1 VSAADLQDTPEESA
15 FRAAVRAFL
24 EARLER
30 RGAESRLSVMGSAD
44 DRVDEGRR
52 LLEQLDEGG
61 WAAPTWPAEH
71 GGRAA
76 TATQAA
82 IFHQELARFETPD
95 LYPFL
100 VGISLVG
107 PTLLA
112 HGSPGQQARWLPTIR
127 TGEEIWCQLFSEPN
141 AGSDLA
147 ALEARAT
154 RDGDEWRVTG
164 QKVWSS
170 RAHYSEWGLLLAR
183 TDPTVPKHAGITAFA
198 LDMRVPGVE
207 VRPLRQMNGDA
218 HFNEVFMTDAPVRDA
233 DRIGG
238 VGDGWRVAIT
248 TLMHERSAIGGGGGV
263 TRARLIELA
272 RARGATDDPLVRQR
286 LADVIMRLDVDRAT
300 AMRARAATRA
310 GRPPGPEGSGAKLRM
325 GATLK
330 AMADL
335 ALDLHGP
342 EGVAFRAASEAGA
355 GKGPVGGDN
364 DWHRLFLTAPS
375 ISIRGGTD
383 EVQRNIVGERV
394 LGLPPE
400 PRPDKGAPFNRGRAT
415 GGEPSR

>member
-1 VSAADLQDTPEESA
+1 MSAADLQDTPDESA
-15 FRAAVRAFL
+15 FRAEVRAFL
-24 EARLER
+24 EPRLAL
-30 RGAESRLSVMGSAD
+30 RGAGSRMSVMGSAD
-44 DRVDEGRR
+44 DRVDEGRT
-52 LLEQLDEGG
+52 LLAQLDEGG
-61 WAAPTWPAEH
+61 WAVPTWPVEH

-76 TATQAA
+76 TATQAG
-82 IFHQELARFETPD
+82 IFHQELARYETPD
-95 LYPFL
+95 LYPFM
-100 VGISLVG
+100 VGISLVA
-107 PTLLA
+107 PTLLT
-112 HGSPGQQARWLPTIR
+112 HGTAAQQARWLPAIR

-147 ALEARAT
+147 GLEARAT

-183 TDPTVPKHAGITAFA
+183 TDSTVPKHAGITAFA
-198 LDMRVPGVE
+198 LDMHAPGVE
-207 VRPLRQMNGDA
+207 VRPLRQMNGDV
-218 HFNEVFMTDAPVRDA
+218 HFNEVFMSDAPVRDA
-233 DRIGG
+233 DRIGD

-263 TRARLIELA
+263 TKARLVDLA
-272 RARGATDDPLVRQR
+272 RARGTTDDPLVRQR
-286 LADVIMRLDVDRAT
+286 LADVLTRMEVDRAT
-300 AMRARAATRA
+300 AMRARAAMRA

-342 EGVAFRAASEAGA
+342 AGA
-355 GKGPVGGDN
+355 AYAEGEN

-383 EVQRNIVGERV
+383 EVQRNILGERV

-400 PRPDKGAPFNRGRAT
+400 PRDDKRVPFNEVPRST
-415 GGEPSR
+415 

>member
-1 VSAADLQDTPEESA
+1 M
-15 FRAAVRAFL
+15 RAFL
-24 EARLER
+24 EARLELR
-30 RGAESRLSVMGSAD
+30 RADSRLSVMGSAD
-44 DRVDEGRR
+44 DRVDEGRT
-52 LLEQLDEGG
+52 LLAQLDEGG
-61 WAAPTWPAEH
+61 WAVPTWPVEH

-76 TATQAA
+76 TATQAG

-95 LYPFL
+95 LYPFM

-107 PTLLA
+107 PTLLT
-112 HGSPGQQARWLPTIR
+112 HGNPGQQARWLPAIR
-127 TGEEIWCQLFSEPN
+127 TGAEIWCQLFSEPN

-147 ALEARAT
+147 GLEARAR

-198 LDMRVPGVE
+198 LDMRAPGVE
-207 VRPLRQMNGDA
+207 VRPLRQMNGDV
-218 HFNEVFMTDAPVRDA
+218 HFNEVFMSDAPVRDA
-233 DRIGG
+233 DRIGD

-263 TRARLIELA
+263 TKARLVDLA
-272 RARGATDDPLVRQR
+272 PRGASDDPLVRQR
-286 LADVIMRLDVDRAT
+286 LANVITRMEVDRAT
-300 AMRARAATRA
+300 AMRARAAMRA

-342 EGVAFRAASEAGA
+342 AGTAYAGA
-355 GKGPVGGDN
+355 DN

-383 EVQRNIVGERV
+383 EVQRNILGERV

-400 PRPDKGAPFNRGRAT
+400 PRDDKRVPFNEVPRAT
-415 GGEPSR
+415 

>member
-1 VSAADLQDTPEESA
+1 VSAANLQDTPEESA
-15 FRAAVRAFL
+15 FRAEVGAFL
-24 EARLER
+24 EARLELR
-30 RGAESRLSVMGSAD
+30 RADSRMSVMGSAD
-44 DRVDEGRR
+44 DRVDEGRA
-52 LLEQLDEGG
+52 LLAQLDEAG
-61 WAAPTWPAEH
+61 WAVPTWPVEH

-76 TATQAA
+76 TATQAG
-82 IFHQELARFETPD
+82 IFHQELARYETPD
-95 LYPFL
+95 LYPFM

-107 PTLLA
+107 PTLLT
-112 HGSPGQQARWLPTIR
+112 HGTAAQQARWLPAIR

-147 ALEARAT
+147 GLEARAT

-170 RAHYSEWGLLLAR
+170 RAHYSEWGLLVAR

-198 LDMRVPGVE
+198 LDMRAPGVE
-207 VRPLRQMNGDA
+207 VRPLRQMNGDV

-233 DRIGG
+233 DRIAG

-263 TRARLIELA
+263 TKARLVDLA
-272 RARGATDDPLVRQR
+272 RARGTTDDPLVRQR
-286 LADVIMRLDVDRAT
+286 LADVLTRMEVDRAT
-300 AMRARAATRA
+300 AMRARAAMRT

-342 EGVAFRAASEAGA
+342 AGTA
-355 GKGPVGGDN
+355 YEEGDN

-383 EVQRNIVGERV
+383 EVQRNILGERV

-400 PRPDKGAPFNRGRAT
+400 PRDDKHVPFNEVPRST
-415 GGEPSR
+415 

>member
-1 VSAADLQDTPEESA
+1 VSAADLQDTPDEA
-15 FRAAVRAFL
+15 ALRAEVSAFL

-30 RGAESRLSVMGSAD
+30 RGSDSRLSVMGSAD
-44 DRVDEGRR
+44 DRVDEGRT
-52 LLEQLDEGG
+52 LLAQLDEGG
-61 WAAPTWPAEH
+61 WAVPTWPVEH

-107 PTLLA
+107 PTVLT
-112 HGSPGQQARWLPTIR
+112 HGTAGQQARWLPRIR

-147 ALEARAT
+147 GLEARAT
-154 RDGDEWRVTG
+154 RDGDDWCVTG

-170 RAHYSEWGLLLAR
+170 RAHYSDWGLLLAR
-183 TDPTVPKHAGITAFA
+183 TDPTVPKHAGISAFA
-198 LDMRVPGVE
+198 LDMRAPGVE

-218 HFNEVFMTDAPVRDA
+218 HFNEVFMTDAPVRDV
-233 DRIGG
+233 DR
-238 VGDGWRVAIT
+238 VGDVGEGWRVAIT

-263 TRARLIELA
+263 TKARLIDLA
-272 RARGATDDPLVRQR
+272 RASGASDDPLVRQR
-286 LADVIMRLDVDRAT
+286 LANVISRMEVDRAT
-300 AMRARAATRA
+300 AMRARAAMRA

-342 EGVAFRAASEAGA
+342 GGVAFPAAPSGEQRGA
-355 GKGPVGGDN
+355 AAGDN

-383 EVQRNIVGERV
+383 EVQRNILGERV
-394 LGLPPE
+394 LGLPSE
-400 PRPDKGAPFNRGRAT
+400 PRPDKRVPFSPGASDAGD
-415 GGEPSR
+415 EPSR

>member
-1 VSAADLQDTPEESA
+1 MSAADLQDTPDESA
-15 FRAAVRAFL
+15 FRAEVRAFL
-24 EARLER
+24 EPRLAL
-30 RGAESRLSVMGSAD
+30 RGAGSRMSVMGSAD
-44 DRVDEGRR
+44 DRVDEGRT
-52 LLEQLDEGG
+52 LLAQLDEGG
-61 WAAPTWPAEH
+61 WAVPTWPVEH

-76 TATQAA
+76 TATQAG
-82 IFHQELARFETPD
+82 IFHQELARYETPD
-95 LYPFL
+95 LYPFM
-100 VGISLVG
+100 VGISLVA
-107 PTLLA
+107 PTLLT
-112 HGSPGQQARWLPTIR
+112 HGTAAQQARWLPAIR

-147 ALEARAT
+147 GLEARAT
-154 RDGDEWRVTG
+154 RDGDQWRVTG

-183 TDPTVPKHAGITAFA
+183 TDSTVPKHAGITAFA
-198 LDMRVPGVE
+198 LDMHAPGVE
-207 VRPLRQMNGDA
+207 VRPLRQMNGDV
-218 HFNEVFMTDAPVRDA
+218 HFNEVFMSDAPVRDA
-233 DRIGG
+233 DRIGD

-263 TRARLIELA
+263 TKARLVDLA
-272 RARGATDDPLVRQR
+272 RARGTTDDPLVRQR
-286 LADVIMRLDVDRAT
+286 LADVLTRMEVDRAT
-300 AMRARAATRA
+300 AMRARAAMRA

-342 EGVAFRAASEAGA
+342 AGA
-355 GKGPVGGDN
+355 AYAEGEN

-375 ISIRGGTD
+375 ISIRGGTG
-383 EVQRNIVGERV
+383 EVQRNILGERV

-400 PRPDKGAPFNRGRAT
+400 PRDDKRVPFNEVPRST
-415 GGEPSR
+415 

>member
-1 VSAADLQDTPEESA
+1 VSAADLQDTPDESA
-15 FRAAVRAFL
+15 FRAEVRAFL
-24 EARLER
+24 EPRLAL
-30 RGAESRLSVMGSAD
+30 RGAGSRMSVMGSAD
-44 DRVDEGRR
+44 DRVDEGRT
-52 LLEQLDEGG
+52 LLAQLDEGG
-61 WAAPTWPAEH
+61 WAVPTWPVEH

-76 TATQAA
+76 TATQAG
-82 IFHQELARFETPD
+82 IFHQELARYETPD
-95 LYPFL
+95 LYPFM
-100 VGISLVG
+100 VGISLVA
-107 PTLLA
+107 PTLLT
-112 HGSPGQQARWLPTIR
+112 HGTAAQQARWLPAIR

-147 ALEARAT
+147 GLEARAT
-154 RDGDEWRVTG
+154 RDGDQWRVTG

-183 TDPTVPKHAGITAFA
+183 TDSTVPKHAGITAFA
-198 LDMRVPGVE
+198 LDMHAPGVE
-207 VRPLRQMNGDA
+207 VRPLRQMNGDV
-218 HFNEVFMTDAPVRDA
+218 HFNEVFMSDAPVRDA
-233 DRIGG
+233 DRIGD

-263 TRARLIELA
+263 TKARLVDLA
-272 RARGATDDPLVRQR
+272 RARGTTDDPLVRQR
-286 LADVIMRLDVDRAT
+286 LADVLTRMEVDRAT
-300 AMRARAATRA
+300 AMRARAAMRA

-342 EGVAFRAASEAGA
+342 AGA
-355 GKGPVGGDN
+355 AYAEGEN

-383 EVQRNIVGERV
+383 EVQRNILGERV

-400 PRPDKGAPFNRGRAT
+400 PRDDKRVPFNEVPRST
-415 GGEPSR
+415 

>member
-1 VSAADLQDTPEESA
+1 
-15 FRAAVRAFL
+15 
-24 EARLER
+24 
-30 RGAESRLSVMGSAD
+30 MGSAD
-44 DRVDEGRR
+44 DRVDVGRT
-52 LLEQLDEGG
+52 LLAQLDEGG
-61 WAAPTWPAEH
+61 WAVPTWPVEH

-76 TATQAA
+76 TATQAG

-95 LYPFL
+95 LYPFM

-107 PTLLA
+107 PTLLT
-112 HGSPGQQARWLPTIR
+112 HGNPGQQARWLPAIR
-127 TGEEIWCQLFSEPN
+127 AGEEIWCQLFSEPN

-147 ALEARAT
+147 GLEARAT

-198 LDMRVPGVE
+198 LDMRAAGVE

-218 HFNEVFMTDAPVRDA
+218 HFNEVFMSDAPVRDA
-233 DRIGG
+233 DRIGD

-263 TRARLIELA
+263 TKARLVELT
-272 RARGATDDPLVRQR
+272 RAWGASDDPLVRQR
-286 LADVIMRLDVDRAT
+286 LANVITRMEVDRAT
-300 AMRARAATRA
+300 AGRARAAMRA

-335 ALDLHGP
+335 ALDLRRHRRGATQHP
-342 EGVAFRAASEAGA
+342 RRARA
-355 GKGPVGGDN
+355 
-364 DWHRLFLTAPS
+364 RTAARAP
-375 ISIRGGTD
+375 RRQARA
-383 EVQRNIVGERV
+383 VQRGAARDLRWGVSFTLTIDRTPVRDAATRLIDAYAGSNQSGRSM
-394 LGLPPE
+394 PTTC
-400 PRPDKGAPFNRGRAT
+400 PR
-415 GGEPSR
+415 

>member
-1 VSAADLQDTPEESA
+1 VSAANLQDTPEESA
-15 FRAAVRAFL
+15 FRAEVGAFL
-24 EARLER
+24 EARLELR
-30 RGAESRLSVMGSAD
+30 RADSRMSVMGSAD
-44 DRVDEGRR
+44 DRVDEGRA
-52 LLEQLDEGG
+52 LLAQLDEAG
-61 WAAPTWPAEH
+61 WAVPTWPVEH

-76 TATQAA
+76 TATQAG
-82 IFHQELARFETPD
+82 IFHQELARYETPD
-95 LYPFL
+95 LYPFM

-107 PTLLA
+107 PTLLT
-112 HGSPGQQARWLPTIR
+112 HGTAAQQARWLPAIR

-147 ALEARAT
+147 GLEARAT

-170 RAHYSEWGLLLAR
+170 RAPSSEWGLLLAR

-198 LDMRVPGVE
+198 LDMRAPGVE
-207 VRPLRQMNGDA
+207 VRPLRQMNGDV

-233 DRIGG
+233 DRIAG

-263 TRARLIELA
+263 TKARLVDLA
-272 RARGATDDPLVRQR
+272 RARGTTDDPLVRQR
-286 LADVIMRLDVDRAT
+286 LADVLTRMEVDRAT
-300 AMRARAATRA
+300 AMRARAAMRT

-342 EGVAFRAASEAGA
+342 AGTA
-355 GKGPVGGDN
+355 YEEGDN

-383 EVQRNIVGERV
+383 EVQRNILGERV

-400 PRPDKGAPFNRGRAT
+400 PRDDKHVPFNEVPRST
-415 GGEPSR
+415 

>member
-1 VSAADLQDTPEESA
+1 VSAANPQDTPEESA
-15 FRAAVRAFL
+15 FRAEVGAFL
-24 EARLER
+24 EARLEPR
-30 RGAESRLSVMGSAD
+30 RADSRMSVMGSAD
-44 DRVDEGRR
+44 DRVDEGRA
-52 LLEQLDEGG
+52 LLAQLDEGG
-61 WAAPTWPAEH
+61 WAVPTWPVEH

-76 TATQAA
+76 TATQAG
-82 IFHQELARFETPD
+82 IFHQELARYETPD
-95 LYPFL
+95 LYPFM

-107 PTLLA
+107 PTLLT
-112 HGSPGQQARWLPTIR
+112 HGTTAQQARWLPAIR

-147 ALEARAT
+147 GLEARAT

-198 LDMRVPGVE
+198 LDMRAPGVE
-207 VRPLRQMNGDA
+207 VRPLRQMNGDV

-233 DRIGG
+233 DRIAG

-263 TRARLIELA
+263 TKARLVDLA
-272 RARGATDDPLVRQR
+272 RERGTTDDPLVRQR
-286 LADVIMRLDVDRAT
+286 LADVLTRMEVDRAT
-300 AMRARAATRA
+300 AMRARAAMRA

-342 EGVAFRAASEAGA
+342 AGTA
-355 GKGPVGGDN
+355 YEGGDN

-383 EVQRNIVGERV
+383 EVQRNILGERV

-400 PRPDKGAPFNRGRAT
+400 PRDDKRVPFNEVPRST
-415 GGEPSR
+415 

>member
-1 VSAADLQDTPEESA
+1 MTAADLQDTPDEAA
-15 FRAAVRAFL
+15 FRAEVRGFL

-30 RGAESRLSVMGSAD
+30 RGADSRLSVMGSAD
-44 DRVDEGRR
+44 DRVDEGRT
-52 LLEQLDEGG
+52 LLARLDEGG
-61 WAAPTWPAEH
+61 WAVPTWPVEH

-76 TATQAA
+76 SATQAG
-82 IFHQELARFETPD
+82 IFHQELAGFDTPD

-107 PTLLA
+107 PTLLT
-112 HGSPGQQARWLPTIR
+112 HGTAGQQARWLPAIR

-147 ALEARAT
+147 GLEARAT
-154 RDGDEWRVTG
+154 RDGDEWRVTW

-170 RAHYSEWGLLLAR
+170 RAHYSDWGLLLAR
-183 TDPTVPKHAGITAFA
+183 TDPTVPKHSGITAFA
-198 LDMRVPGVE
+198 LDMRVPGVD
-207 VRPLRQMNGDA
+207 VRPLRQMNGDV

-233 DRIGG
+233 NRVGD

-263 TRARLIELA
+263 TKARLIDLA
-272 RARGATDDPLVRQR
+272 RAFGATGDPLVRQR
-286 LADVIMRLDVDRAT
+286 LAQVLTRMEVDRAT
-300 AMRARAATRA
+300 AMRARAAMLA

-342 EGVAFRAASEAGA
+342 GGVAFRAAAAGGSA
-355 GKGPVGGDN
+355 GSGSTGGDN

-383 EVQRNIVGERV
+383 EVQRNILGERV

-400 PRPDKGAPFNRGRAT
+400 PRPDKRVPFNEVPRG
-415 GGEPSR
+415 S

>member
-1 VSAADLQDTPEESA
+1 MSAANLQDTPEESA
-15 FRAAVRAFL
+15 FRAEVGAFL
-24 EARLER
+24 EARLELR
-30 RGAESRLSVMGSAD
+30 RADSRMSVMGSAD
-44 DRVDEGRR
+44 DRVDEGRA
-52 LLEQLDEGG
+52 LLAQLDEGG
-61 WAAPTWPAEH
+61 WAVPTWPVEH

-76 TATQAA
+76 TATQAG
-82 IFHQELARFETPD
+82 IFHQEPD
-95 LYPFL
+95 LYPFM

-107 PTLLA
+107 PTLLT
-112 HGSPGQQARWLPTIR
+112 HGTAAQQARWLPAIR

-147 ALEARAT
+147 GLEARAT

-170 RAHYSEWGLLLAR
+170 RAHYSEWGLLVAR

-198 LDMRVPGVE
+198 LDMRAPGVE
-207 VRPLRQMNGDA
+207 VRPLRQMNGDV

-233 DRIGG
+233 DRIAG

-263 TRARLIELA
+263 TKARLVDLA
-272 RARGATDDPLVRQR
+272 RARGTTDDPLVRQR
-286 LADVIMRLDVDRAT
+286 LADVLTRMEVDRAT
-300 AMRARAATRA
+300 AMRARAAMRT

-342 EGVAFRAASEAGA
+342 AGTA
-355 GKGPVGGDN
+355 YEEGDN

-383 EVQRNIVGERV
+383 EVQRNILGERV

-400 PRPDKGAPFNRGRAT
+400 PRDDKHVPFNEVPRST
-415 GGEPSR
+415 

>member
-1 VSAADLQDTPEESA
+1 MSAADLQDTPEEAA
-15 FRAAVRAFL
+15 FRAEVRAFL
-24 EARLER
+24 EARLELR
-30 RGAESRLSVMGSAD
+30 RADSRLSVMGSAD
-44 DRVDEGRR
+44 DRVDEGRT
-52 LLEQLDEGG
+52 LLAQLDEGG
-61 WAAPTWPAEH
+61 WAVPTWPVEH

-76 TATQAA
+76 TETQAG

-107 PTLLA
+107 PTLLT
-112 HGSPGQQARWLPTIR
+112 HGTAGQQARWLPKIR

-147 ALEARAT
+147 GLEARAT

-198 LDMRVPGVE
+198 LDMRVPGVD
-207 VRPLRQMNGDA
+207 VRPLRQMNGDV
-218 HFNEVFMTDAPVRDA
+218 HFNEVFMTDAAVRDA
-233 DRIGG
+233 DRLGD

-263 TRARLIELA
+263 TKARLIDLA
-272 RARGATDDPLVRQR
+272 RASRATDDPLVRQR
-286 LADVIMRLDVDRAT
+286 LAEVLTRMEVDRAT
-300 AMRARAATRA
+300 AMRARAAMLA

-342 EGVAFRAASEAGA
+342 GGVAHAAGD
-355 GKGPVGGDN
+355 GPTEGDN
-364 DWHRLFLTAPS
+364 DWQRLFLTAPS

-383 EVQRNIVGERV
+383 EVQRNILGERV

-400 PRPDKGAPFNRGRAT
+400 PRPDKGVPFNQVPRGT
-415 GGEPSR
+415 

>member
-1 VSAADLQDTPEESA
+1 MSAANLQDTPEESA
-15 FRAAVRAFL
+15 FRAEVGAFL
-24 EARLER
+24 EARLELR
-30 RGAESRLSVMGSAD
+30 RADSRMSVMGSAD
-44 DRVDEGRR
+44 DRVDEGRA
-52 LLEQLDEGG
+52 LLAQLDEAG
-61 WAAPTWPAEH
+61 WAVPTWPVEH

-76 TATQAA
+76 TATQAG
-82 IFHQELARFETPD
+82 IFHQELARYETPD
-95 LYPFL
+95 LYPFM

-107 PTLLA
+107 PTLLT
-112 HGSPGQQARWLPTIR
+112 HGTAAQQARWLPAIR

-147 ALEARAT
+147 GLEARAT

-170 RAHYSEWGLLLAR
+170 RAPSSEWGLLLAR

-198 LDMRVPGVE
+198 LDMRAPGVE
-207 VRPLRQMNGDA
+207 VRPLRQMNGDV

-233 DRIGG
+233 DRIAG

-263 TRARLIELA
+263 TKARLVDLA
-272 RARGATDDPLVRQR
+272 RARGTTDDPLVRQR
-286 LADVIMRLDVDRAT
+286 LADVLTRMEVDRAT
-300 AMRARAATRA
+300 AMRARAAMRT

-342 EGVAFRAASEAGA
+342 AGTA
-355 GKGPVGGDN
+355 YEEGDN

-383 EVQRNIVGERV
+383 EVQRNILGERV
-394 LGLPPE
+394 LGLP
-400 PRPDKGAPFNRGRAT
+400 RD
-415 GGEPSR
+415 